1 MFGSKK
7 IIRNLK
13 LRRLPTLEYEN
24 MNQDQKDLHDEIL
37 SGPRTQIAGPLHTWF
52 LNPSYGSLIEKVGAF
67 CRYGTSLEPRLSE
80 LAIIIVA
87 RHWNADVEWFAHSKI
102 ALESGILQETIDA
115 IKINKRPNFK
125 IEDEALIYDI
135 TKSILDTKTLNNELF
150 KLAENKMGKKSLL
163 DLTAI
168 IGYYCNVAI
177 QLNVFE
183 IPTED
188 GKTLRV

>member
-1 MFGSKK
+1 MK
-7 IIRNLK
+7 
-13 LRRLPTLEYEN
+13 RLPTLEYQN

-37 SGPRTQIAGPLHTWF
+37 SGPRTQIAGPMHTWF

-125 IEDEALIYDI
+125 MEDETLIYDI
-135 TKSILDTKTLNNELF
+135 TKSILDVKSLNDELF
-150 KLAENKMGKKSLL
+150 KLAEDKMGKKSLL

-168 IGYYCNVAI
+168 IGYYCNIAI

-188 GKTLRV
+188 GQTLRM